1 MDQRKRLAKLLSRTD
16 YWSNQSVFNEAE
28 KIYRNMVTGR
38 MQNIKRDR
46 TGETY
51 GDFTIIEPTSEPR
64 EWLARC
70 KCGSERTVKNQ
81 NMSKLRRC
89 KKCAAK
95 LRVQPKTR
103 IVKKKD
109 KFTERQNWMAPKRP
123 KLKLDVLYELN
134 YSQCNFP
141 CVGKLIN
148 EYGKS
153 ASFEVVEYH
162 DSDKAVLRMLG
173 YRISVKKKEA
183 IELCRA

>member
-1 MDQRKRLAKLLSRTD
+1 MDKKKRLAELLSRTD
-16 YWSNQSVFNEAE
+16 YWTNQLIYDEAE
-28 KIYRNMVTGR
+28 KIYRSMVAGE
-38 MQNIKRDR
+38 MQNIIRDR
-46 TGETY
+46 AGETY

-95 LRVQPKTR
+95 LRIQPKTR
-103 IVKKKD
+103 AVKKKD

-123 KLKLDVLYELN
+123 KLKLDTLYELN

-141 CVGKLIN
+141 CAGKLIN
-148 EYGKS
+148 EYGNS

-162 DSDKAVLRMLG
+162 DSDRPVLRMLG
-173 YRISVKKKEA
+173 YRIAVKKNA
-183 IELCRA
+183 AVAV